1 MGLGMRWILL
11 VLTMAFVHVQGATLK
26 TDHVTAQLVAGQSAV
41 QPGQTI
47 WVGLEID
54 HQPHWHTYWRNPG
67 DSGLPTTV
75 TWSLP
80 LGAKISEIHW
90 PAPKRLPV
98 GPLVN
103 YGYEDKLLLPQRLTV
118 PNSLLP
124 GTTLV
129 LRAQAHWLVCKD
141 VCIPQGGAL
150 ELQLPVVS
158 RDVTPGSTAYSPRFE
173 RLAEEAPQALLGWT
187 SQLQKAG
194 HELLLTLDAPQSGGD
209 ASDVDRSAWP
219 AIHVFPF
226 AEQVVVPARHEVY
239 RTRFGYAVKL
249 ALMDGAALPE
259 QLSGVVVAQTAD
271 NRPPPFSWGASP
283 QRSGEFSAPVEVVS
297 SLRWPEE
304 AVRIADSGPQGDP
317 VLLRG
322 TGFLSTTG
330 WLSWVLVLTTALVGG
345 MLLNLMPC
353 VFPVLSIKLL
363 SLSQTSSSASP
374 LLRRQ
379 HALAYALGVVLT
391 FIGLAAVLLALREAG
406 QAIGWGFQLQEPWV
420 VLGLAMLFFALG
432 LNLLGVFEWAFWF
445 PSALT
450 NWRAERP
457 SLDAFASGVLMVIAA
472 SPCTAPFMGAAL
484 GFAIT
489 QSAAV
494 AVLVFAA
501 LGLGMA
507 LPYAVLVL
515 LPGWRARLPRPGAWM
530 LHLKQLLAFPMFLA
544 MLWLLWVLGQQ
555 VGLEGLVAAAMCLL
569 VLSFALWLLGVW
581 KSHPGWARGSALALV
596 VLSLWMASP
605 LEGSQPSD
613 DRADGSSAEVQGETA
628 AGGATNVGW
637 TPYDENQLQRSLVNN
652 QPVFVDFTAA
662 WCITCQVNK
671 KLVLDSAEVQQ
682 AFSES
687 GVLRMRADWTN
698 RDANITEALTQL
710 GRTGVPVYVL
720 HRPGKPP
727 LLLPEVLTADVVRE
741 ALGTL

>member
-1 MGLGMRWILL
+1 
-11 VLTMAFVHVQGATLK
+11 
-26 TDHVTAQLVAGQSAV
+26 
-41 QPGQTI
+41 
-47 WVGLEID
+47 
-54 HQPHWHTYWRNPG
+54 
-67 DSGLPTTV
+67 
-75 TWSLP
+75 
-80 LGAKISEIHW
+80 
-90 PAPKRLPV
+90 
-98 GPLVN
+98 
-103 YGYEDKLLLPQRLTV
+103 
-118 PNSLLP
+118 
-124 GTTLV
+124 
-129 LRAQAHWLVCKD
+129 
-141 VCIPQGGAL
+141 
-150 ELQLPVVS
+150 
-158 RDVTPGSTAYSPRFE
+158 
-173 RLAEEAPQALLGWT
+173 
-187 SQLQKAG
+187 
-194 HELLLTLDAPQSGGD
+194 
-209 ASDVDRSAWP
+209 
-219 AIHVFPF
+219 
-226 AEQVVVPARHEVY
+226 
-239 RTRFGYAVKL
+239 
-249 ALMDGAALPE
+249 
-259 QLSGVVVAQTAD
+259 
-271 NRPPPFSWGASP
+271 
-283 QRSGEFSAPVEVVS
+283 VEVVS

-304 AVRIADSGPQGDP
+304 AVPIADSGPQGDP

-322 TGFLSTTG
+322 TGFLSSTG
-330 WLSWVLVLTTALVGG
+330 WLSWLLVLTTALVGG

-391 FIGLAAVLLALREAG
+391 FVGLAAVMLALREAG

-445 PSALT
+445 PSALAD
-450 NWRAERP
+450 WRAERP

-544 MLWLLWVLGQQ
+544 MLWMLWVLGQQ

-569 VLSFALWLLGVW
+569 VLSFVLWMLGVW
-581 KSHPGWARGSALALV
+581 KSHPGWARGSALTLV

-605 LEGSQPSD
+605 LERSQPSAS
-613 DRADGSSAEVQGETA
+613 RADGYGAEVQGETA
-628 AGGATNVGW
+628 AGGATNAGW
-637 TPYDENQLQRSLVNN
+637 APFDEDQLQLSLVNN

-671 KLVLDSAEVQQ
+671 KLVLDTAEVQQ
-682 AFSES
+682 AFSEA

-698 RDANITEALTQL
+698 RDAKITEALTQL

-741 ALGTL
+741 ALRTL